1 MNFSTFVDCID
12 CAKKRLGGKEMSIKD
27 LQKVNE
33 FVGVSSEIEAGAIA
47 SAFVQWLAQ
56 KVQKNFLYL
65 NICIGYDTPSAEE
78 VALGIKKGI
87 SMMGAHSQDAG
98 LSVTPALSA
107 SVLMPY
113 YEFDAAIMI
122 TGNSNVDKLEK
133 REILVDEA
141 SLLQHEQTKEGG
153 FTLRFFTADGEIDSK
168 DLELVARL
176 ASRIGFVGEYYECED
191 VNLMDM
197 YSASVRQYIF
207 NSVGHDLS
215 GLKVAFRQSNGPADF
230 FAVDVL
236 EKLGAEVLQGESLEG
251 ADIGIGFS
259 RDASWVA
266 MVTPSGTPLER
277 TELGALVAGRDTGA
291 ELSDASSCSADST
304 APDASSCSADSTV
317 PDAHGDGVTD
327 IDAVDLAA
335 IAISKAASSLI

>member
-12 CAKKRLGGKEMSIKD
+12 CAKKRLGGKKMSIKD
-27 LQKVNE
+27 LQKGNE

-56 KVQKNFLYL
+56 KVKKNFLYL

-87 SMMGAHSQDAG
+87 SIMGAHSQNAG

-122 TGNSNVDKLEK
+122 SGKSNLDKG
-133 REILVDEA
+133 EILVDEA
-141 SLLQHEQTKEGG
+141 SLIQHEQTKEDG
-153 FTLRFFTADGEIDSK
+153 FTLRFFTADGEIDSE
-168 DLELVARL
+168 DLEPVARF

-191 VNLMDM
+191 VNLMEM

-277 TELGALVAGRDTGA
+277 TELGALVAGRDNGA
-291 ELSDASSCSADST
+291 ELPDAGSSSADASAADS
-304 APDASSCSADSTV
+304 
-317 PDAHGDGVTD
+317 AHGDGVTN

-335 IAISKAASSLI
+335 IAVSKAASSSI

>member
-12 CAKKRLGGKEMSIKD
+12 CAKKRLGGKKMSIKD
-27 LQKVNE
+27 LQKGNE

-56 KVQKNFLYL
+56 KVKKNFLYL

-87 SMMGAHSQDAG
+87 SIMGAHSQNAG

-122 TGNSNVDKLEK
+122 TGKSDLDKG
-133 REILVDEA
+133 EILVDEA
-141 SLLQHEQTKEGG
+141 SLIQHEQTKEGG
-153 FTLRFFTADGEIDSK
+153 FTLRFFTADGEIDSE
-168 DLELVARL
+168 DLEPVARF

-277 TELGALVAGRDTGA
+277 TELGALVAGRDNGA
-291 ELSDASSCSADST
+291 ELPDAGSSSADT
-304 APDASSCSADSTV
+304 SAADT
-317 PDAHGDGVTD
+317 AHGDGVTN

-335 IAISKAASSLI
+335 IAVSKVASSSI

>member
-12 CAKKRLGGKEMSIKD
+12 CAKKRLGGKKMSIKD
-27 LQKVNE
+27 LQKGNE

-56 KVQKNFLYL
+56 KVKKNFLYL

-87 SMMGAHSQDAG
+87 SIMGAHSQNAG

-122 TGNSNVDKLEK
+122 SGKSDLDKG
-133 REILVDEA
+133 EILVDEA
-141 SLLQHEQTKEGG
+141 SLIQHEQTKEDG
-153 FTLRFFTADGEIDSK
+153 FTLRFFTADGEIDSE
-168 DLELVARL
+168 DLEPVARF

-277 TELGALVAGRDTGA
+277 TELGALVAGRDNGA
-291 ELSDASSCSADST
+291 EL
-304 APDASSCSADSTV
+304 PDASSSSADTASNAV
-317 PDAHGDGVTD
+317 DPSGSDAAPDTAHGDGVTN

-335 IAISKAASSLI
+335 IAVSKAARSLI